1 MESGAN
7 LTLNKANVLSSI
19 AAYVANQSC
28 FKNISLTIYFLKRNS
43 GTQAAKIKKK
53 KIKIRA
59 WKTISQRHVRVRVWQ
74 SKSS

>member
-1 MESGAN
+1 MASKLVMSVGAERARERWRVEQISQFVQ
-7 LTLNKANVLSSI
+7 TLNKANVLSSI

-53 KIKIRA
+53 
-59 WKTISQRHVRVRVWQ
+59 
-74 SKSS
+74 